1 MWSCEQCGIA
11 ANIDADDFPLTCAC
25 GVRYEVGESRGL
37 GDTVAKLARA
47 VGVRPC
53 GGCKQRQKK
62 LNQIFPYQRAGPRGV

>member
-1 MWSCEQCGIA
+1 MWACEQCGTA
-11 ANIDADDFPLTCAC
+11 ANVAPDDFPLTCAC

-53 GGCKQRQKK
+53 GGCRQRQAK
-62 LNQIFPYQRAGPRGV
+62 LNKMLPYRKK